1 MKKTALFL
9 GLAAMMF
16 ATPVFAAA
24 KPAGHMAAKPAA
36 MCMVHGKKVHCK
48 HHVMHKHLT
57 HKVAKKTY

>member
-24 KPAGHMAAKPAA
+24 KPMGHMAAKPAA

-48 HHVMHKHLT
+48 HQVMHKKMT
-57 HKVAKKTY
+57 HKAAKKTY

>member
-24 KPAGHMAAKPAA
+24 KPMVHMAAKHAA
-36 MCMVHGKKVHCK
+36 MCTVNGKKAPCK
-48 HHVMHKHLT
+48 HHVMHQKMV
-57 HKVAKKTY
+57 HKTAKKK